1 MQVYKFGGASVKDT
15 QSVRNVFSILE
26 KTEKKDILIVI
37 SAMGKTTNALEEVV
51 ESYFKDKNSSEQSL
65 QKVKDFHYTI
75 IDELFEDKNHP
86 VYWKI
91 DGLFGEI
98 TSFIERNKSPKHSFV
113 YDQIVGFG
121 ELLST
126 TIISHYLNDKG
137 IRNIW

>member
-98 TSFIERNKSPKHSFV
+98 TSFIERNTKNKE
-113 YDQIVGFG
+113 VGDD
-121 ELLST
+121 LST
-126 TIISHYLNDKG
+126 DL
-137 IRNIW
+137 IWYWC

>member
-1 MQVYKFGGASVKDT
+1 MQVYKFGGASVKDA

-91 DGLFGEI
+91 DRLF
-98 TSFIERNKSPKHSFV
+98 
-113 YDQIVGFG
+113 
-121 ELLST
+121 
-126 TIISHYLNDKG
+126 
-137 IRNIW
+137 